1 MPQTGIINK
10 NLTVSLPLAHLSK
23 KWTKVRLLEL
33 GLKESTLISRI
44 KFFTSVASG
53 KLVSGLKILK
63 RAKQDWWLLVQS
75 S

>member
-44 KFFTSVASG
+44 KFFTSG